1 MSKYDA
7 YWLKLL
13 SEIKDLLE
21 EAKRRGRSQQIDV
34 SGLANLGDRK
44 NWHGTVVISRSSAK
58 SEMAHT
64 SSLGKVLLR
73 SSILNSFDNVT
84 FRLRVSNGLKLDA
97 ELYKPF
103 VTALHP
109 RAISEEA
116 WAVPTVKVQ
125 MNEVEKTVERSLQK
139 EVRSEEIVGEDRTID
154 KLELVKDFLNT
165 DHCKERRLIG
175 PEDLSIFLGRE
186 IGKRPGVY
194 SIYNVETKEVFDVG
208 KSKNLRGRIKQQLI
222 GVKGRKNGRLKFP
235 RLFFAVLKREKDLK
249 EKDYKELP
257 NGEKDSLIQFY
268 QNVIF
273 RSNNVLRVCFT
284 KDHLSAIVLEH
295 ILIKYFKGNGQCKY
309 NFQT

>member
-7 YWLKLL
+7 YWLQLL
-13 SEIKDLLE
+13 SKIRNLLV
-21 EAKRRGRSQQIDV
+21 EAKRHGKSQQVDV
-34 SGLANLGDRK
+34 SDLISLGNRK
-44 NWHGTVVISRSSAK
+44 NWYGTVVVSKSDVK

-64 SSLGKVLLR
+64 TSLGNVLLG
-73 SSILNSFDNVT
+73 SGILNGFENAA
-84 FRLRVSNGLKLDA
+84 FRLRVSNDLKLDI
-97 ELYKPF
+97 ELYKAAATSSNSR
-103 VTALHP
+103 VN
-109 RAISEEA
+109 SEKA
-116 WAVPTVKVQ
+116 WEIPTVKAQVK
-125 MNEVEKTVERSLQK
+125 EAEKTVERWLQK
-139 EVRSEEIVGEDRTID
+139 EFRSEEIVGEDRTID
-154 KLELVKDFLNT
+154 RLELVKDFLNT
-165 DHCKERRLIG
+165 DHCKERRLVG

-222 GVKGRKNGRLKFP
+222 GVKDRKDGRLKFP

-249 EKDYKELP
+249 EKDYKELR

-295 ILIKYFKGNGQCKY
+295 TLIKYFKIKGQCKY